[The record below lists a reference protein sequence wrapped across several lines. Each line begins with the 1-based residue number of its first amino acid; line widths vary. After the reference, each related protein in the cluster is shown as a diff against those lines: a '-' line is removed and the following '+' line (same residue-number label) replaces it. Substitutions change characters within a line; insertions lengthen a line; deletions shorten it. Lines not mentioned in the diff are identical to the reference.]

1 MTEIHQTSLLQ
12 SHRSNDRVFIGLAWV
27 WIAYAVL
34 NILTWRHSASSFSV
48 DLMPLLAGA
57 LIIPFGWHAG
67 RLDREIRDAVDA
79 LDDGAALVFGSEEGK
94 SHDEFFADLHATIRR
109 WSWRLAV
116 GVVFVILVAMV
127 SQVREELQEG
137 STTAVDVG
145 IFLALTS
152 VMSGAGAI
160 IELLLDAD
168 LGRWA
173 GSGRLQ
179 GALDGSIHGNV
190 GDLVDA
196 LPSDRR
202 LAQWK
207 IPNDD
212 R

>member
-94 SHDEFFADLHATIRR
+94 SHDEFFADLHATI
-109 WSWRLAV
+109 
-116 GVVFVILVAMV
+116 
-127 SQVREELQEG
+127 
-137 STTAVDVG
+137 
-145 IFLALTS
+145 
-152 VMSGAGAI
+152 
-160 IELLLDAD
+160 
-168 LGRWA
+168 
-173 GSGRLQ
+173 
-179 GALDGSIHGNV
+179 
-190 GDLVDA
+190 
-196 LPSDRR
+196 
-202 LAQWK
+202 
-207 IPNDD
+207 
-212 R
+212 